1 MSDCPECNNYS
12 NSSLKERLAYWKSYL
27 QNLIRWKLGK
37 DVANPDKFISEIE
50 RVKELVEVLDPS
62 GIYETTMESRIN
74 SGKSLRK
81 KKTIPKNTIK
91 LKKKAEEDYQTVY
104 RYRYDSSLRKLISID
119 EDRSKET

>member
-1 MSDCPECNNYS
+1 MGKVNSYNNL
-12 NSSLKERLAYWKSYL
+12 SLEKKLEYWKSYL
-27 QNLIRWKLGK
+27 QNLITWKVK
-37 DVANPDKFISEIE
+37 NEVANPDQFISEIE
-50 RVKELVEVLDPS
+50 RVKELIEVLDPS

-81 KKTIPKNTIK
+81 KKDVPKKTIAIK
-91 LKKKAEEDYQTVY
+91 LKKKASEDYQTVY

>member
-1 MSDCPECNNYS
+1 MGKVNNY
-12 NSSLKERLAYWKSYL
+12 NNLSLEKKLEYWKSYL
-27 QNLIRWKLGK
+27 QNLITWKVK
-37 DVANPDKFISEIE
+37 NEVANPDQFISEIE
-50 RVKELVEVLDPS
+50 RIKKLVEVLDPS
-62 GIYETTMESRIN
+62 GIYKTTMESRIN

-104 RYRYDSSLRKLISID
+104 KYRYDSSLRKLISID

>member
-1 MSDCPECNNYS
+1 MGKVNGYNNL
-12 NSSLKERLAYWKSYL
+12 SLEEKLAYWKSYL
-27 QNLIRWKLGK
+27 QNLIRWKLDK

>member
-1 MSDCPECNNYS
+1 MGKVNSYNNL
-12 NSSLKERLAYWKSYL
+12 SLEKKLKYWKSYL
-27 QNLIRWKLGK
+27 QNLITWKVK
-37 DVANPDKFISEIE
+37 NEVANPDQFISEIE
-50 RVKELVEVLDPS
+50 RVKELIEVLDPS

-81 KKTIPKNTIK
+81 KKDVPKKTIAIK
-91 LKKKAEEDYQTVY
+91 LKKKASEDYQTVY

>member
-1 MSDCPECNNYS
+1 VGKVNNY
-12 NSSLKERLAYWKSYL
+12 NNLSLEKKLEYWKSYL

>member
-1 MSDCPECNNYS
+1 MGKVNNY
-12 NSSLKERLAYWKSYL
+12 NNLSLEKKLEYWKSYL